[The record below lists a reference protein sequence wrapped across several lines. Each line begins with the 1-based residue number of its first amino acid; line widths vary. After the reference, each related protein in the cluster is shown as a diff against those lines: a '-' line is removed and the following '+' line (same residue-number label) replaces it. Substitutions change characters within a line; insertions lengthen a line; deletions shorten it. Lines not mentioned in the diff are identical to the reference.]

1 MNNAYPHH
9 CPICKVTSAGAECC
23 INDHCGGDP
32 ARYRR
37 AQMRND
43 DLSELRKA
51 LDDAIDASLR
61 DAASSYGEKGS
72 Q

>member
-1 MNNAYPHH
+1 
-9 CPICKVTSAGAECC
+9 
-23 INDHCGGDP
+23 
-32 ARYRR
+32 
-37 AQMRND
+37 MRND